1 MISTAKSRAI
11 VLGPTPPGPEGSN
24 GQHVYKAPRSTWPF
38 LFLMVRRILINASGS
53 QFRIAITEDGKLVE
67 LFTEAPDT
75 EHHVGNIYL
84 GRVTKI
90 VQGMNAAF
98 VDIGLEQDGFL
109 HFSDVDSTMEDD
121 ATDDDDDDRPR
132 SATVDTAD
140 VALRTSKTSTSKKL
154 PTFSTKRSGQ
164 ITINLQAKQMVVVQV
179 TREAY
184 QSKGVRITTK
194 VGLTG
199 RNVVLL
205 PFEEN
210 IGISR
215 KIQSVRERKR
225 LRALAREVLP
235 EGMGCIIRTA
245 ASGLPTDDVQRDFT
259 TLLDDWREMESE
271 IRNAKG
277 PILLKQEENVAYSV
291 LRDLFKDD
299 VDQVVID
306 DRKVFRELKAYVQR
320 TAPHLDGKL
329 EFFADTRP
337 MFDVYGVERDVHLTH
352 SRRVPL
358 QSGGYLIIDH
368 TEAMVVVDV
377 NSGRAS
383 NQGSQEA
390 NAVKTNFEA
399 MREVAKQL
407 RLRDIGGMVL
417 VDFIDMQ
424 QEDNRRKLYA
434 EMKKELSRDRAK
446 TIVYPITQLG
456 IMQITRQRIRQS
468 MAERTS
474 EECPF
479 CMGTGRVIS
488 AASTVATIDR
498 WLRNYR
504 ARTWGMR
511 VTIATHPYIIHY
523 IERNKAQTLRKW
535 LRSYFVSVTLREDER
550 IEAGEFRCYTGS
562 STKDITRQYQ

>member
-1 MISTAKSRAI
+1 M
-11 VLGPTPPGPEGSN
+11 
-24 GQHVYKAPRSTWPF
+24 
-38 LFLMVRRILINASGS
+38 
-53 QFRIAITEDGKLVE
+53 
-67 LFTEAPDT
+67 EA
-75 EHHVGNIYL
+75 
-84 GRVTKI
+84 
-90 VQGMNAAF
+90 
-98 VDIGLEQDGFL
+98 
-109 HFSDVDSTMEDD
+109 
-121 ATDDDDDDRPR
+121 
-132 SATVDTAD
+132 
-140 VALRTSKTSTSKKL
+140 
-154 PTFSTKRSGQ
+154 
-164 ITINLQAKQMVVVQV
+164 
-179 TREAY
+179 
-184 QSKGVRITTK
+184 
-194 VGLTG
+194 
-199 RNVVLL
+199 
-205 PFEEN
+205 
-210 IGISR
+210 
-215 KIQSVRERKR
+215 
-225 LRALAREVLP
+225 
-235 EGMGCIIRTA
+235 
-245 ASGLPTDDVQRDFT
+245 
-259 TLLDDWREMESE
+259 E

-320 TAPHLDGKL
+320 TAPHLDAKL

-337 MFDVYGVERDVHLTH
+337 MFDVYGIERDVHLTH

-383 NQGSQEA
+383 NQGSQEG
-390 NAVKTNFEA
+390 NAVKSNFEA

-424 QEDNRRKLYA
+424 QEENRRKLYA

-488 AASTVATIDR
+488 AASTVAGIDR

-504 ARTWGMR
+504 ARAWGLR

-535 LRSYFVSVTLREDER
+535 LRSYFISVTLREDER
-550 IEAGEFRCYTGS
+550 IEAGEFRCFTGS